1 MEKIENRRKEINESD
16 YFKIIEHKIICNTL
30 EYTKDEY
37 MQLLKTFP
45 DHSELN
51 NNFWFEMEQTI
62 KENRNNIN
70 VRITINLEIADK

>member
-1 MEKIENRRKEINESD
+1 
-16 YFKIIEHKIICNTL
+16 
-30 EYTKDEY
+30 

-62 KENRNNIN
+62 KENGNNIN
-70 VRITINLEIADK
+70 VRITINLEIADKI